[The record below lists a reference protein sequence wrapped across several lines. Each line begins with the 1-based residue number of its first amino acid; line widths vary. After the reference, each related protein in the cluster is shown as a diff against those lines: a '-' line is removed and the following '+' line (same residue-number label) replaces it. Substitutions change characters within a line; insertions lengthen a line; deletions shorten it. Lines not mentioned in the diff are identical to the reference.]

1 MKVKKLTYPSRASL
15 IKIEKNVYH
24 MAQINL
30 FYIVNSC
37 ILYGGMLLRSGYAEK
52 FKYSEKVYIAFD
64 SCQYDQEG

>member
-1 MKVKKLTYPSRASL
+1 MKNLTYPSRASL
-15 IKIEKNVYH
+15 IKIEKKNVYH

>member
-1 MKVKKLTYPSRASL
+1 
-15 IKIEKNVYH
+15 

-64 SCQYDQEG
+64 SCQYDQEGKTYKNFLLKADY

>member
-1 MKVKKLTYPSRASL
+1 MV
-15 IKIEKNVYH
+15 
-24 MAQINL
+24 QINL